1 MEDRIIANS
10 KQLYCIAREL
20 EAVHESL
27 RKMQYLLADNNEMCH
42 HLGFVGVEPAASEF
56 ERTIKETTRDYHK
69 LWCKLVIS
77 SEQYMQMI
85 EKSMPPLTPPIIFP
99 DFKI

>member
-1 MEDRIIANS
+1 MEDKIVTNS
-10 KQLYCIAREL
+10 EQIYCIAREL
-20 EAVHESL
+20 EVVHESL
-27 RKMQYLLADNNEMCH
+27 RRMECLLAENNDICN
-42 HLGFVGVEPAASEF
+42 HLGFVGVESAASEF

-85 EKSMPPLTPPIIFP
+85 EQSMPH
-99 DFKI
+99 